1 MFISYIT
8 YRMKTSTILCATAI
22 VLVQTLYVV
31 SAAGGERQQQ
41 LPLFFQAS
49 RPFNVPVAP
58 LPKFVGVASN
68 QQPQA
73 FRSVPPQVDEEQE
86 DEEQR
91 DDEDSNQRNILIP
104 TPLPFRPQPTQQ
116 VSLTSFFF

>member
-1 MFISYIT
+1 
-8 YRMKTSTILCATAI
+8 MKIATVLCATA
-22 VLVQTLYVV
+22 VLLLQVLFA

-49 RPFNVPVAP
+49 RPFNAPGAP
-58 LPKFVGVASN
+58 LPKFVGVGGG

-73 FRSVPPQVDEEQE
+73 FRSLPPPQVDEELD

-91 DDEDSNQRNILIP
+91 SDEDPQQRNVLVP
-104 TPLPFRPQPTQQ
+104 TPLPFRPQPTPQ
-116 VSLTSFFF
+116 VSGPTENIQIKYKPK